1 MIKIHVYLYSF
12 FIFKKEKLIS
22 PKIKFI
28 NFIILVIHVCIR
40 EEKFEILRVVTESYY
55 DIIEDKEI
63 FYQWFCSE
71 NSDNMNPFDLS
82 AMRSNKDIIKYIYE
96 IIKRRDF
103 LKFKLLEKRNNFF
116 HYAAKKNECYSIVSI
131 NIITNKNFWPL
142 NYYFNKVI

>member
-1 MIKIHVYLYSF
+1 MVHI
-12 FIFKKEKLIS
+12 
-22 PKIKFI
+22 
-28 NFIILVIHVCIR
+28 CIR

-103 LKFKLLEKRNNFF
+103 LKCKLLDKRNNFF
-116 HYAAKKNECYSIVSI
+116 HYAAKKNECYPIVNFRYSKI
-131 NIITNKNFWPL
+131 FSNTKNK
-142 NYYFNKVI
+142 